1 MSGKG
6 PSARAAILAI
16 GDEIVLGQKTNTNS
30 VWLAE
35 RLAAVGVMTVEHVSV
50 EDDLERIRAA
60 MLRLAADC
68 PIVLCTGGL
77 GPTADDLTRDALAGA
92 LGEPLVEDDE
102 ALRAIGAAL
111 AKRGREMTSA
121 HRVQALRPRS
131 AAALPNAVGT
141 APGLRA
147 AVGGATVYCLPGP
160 PNEMKPMFEA
170 LVLPQIG
177 GSGEAIS
184 TRLIQVCGLVES
196 DAAQRLGEILDRKRN
211 PTVGITVSRTTV
223 TLRLRHRGER
233 ADAERLLDE
242 TERAIRERLGP
253 LVFGVGEETL
263 AASVLGLLLPREET
277 VATVESCTGGMV
289 GAMLSDVPGS
299 SGAFLGGWVTYSDAM
314 KSREVAVPPDAIL
327 RHGAVSETVARAMAE
342 GGLISAQ
349 ADHALAVTGIAGPGG
364 GSEAKPVGTVFIARS
379 SRRGAG
385 VDTEVRRFLFPGSR
399 DDVRERSA
407 AAALNMLRLYAMG
420 ERVSP
425 LAWERMEID
434 EPAV

>member
-1 MSGKG
+1 MS
-6 PSARAAILAI
+6 PERPPAQAAILAI

-35 RLAAVGVMTVEHVSV
+35 RLASVGVMTVEHVSV

-60 MLRLAADC
+60 MARLAEQF
-68 PIVLCTGGL
+68 PIVICTGGL
-77 GPTADDLTRDALAGA
+77 GPTADDLTRDALADA

-102 ALRAIGAAL
+102 ALRAISAAL
-111 AKRGREMTSA
+111 ARRGREMTSA

-131 AAALPNAVGT
+131 ASTLPNAVGT

-147 AVGGATVYCLPGP
+147 ALGAATIVCLPGP
-160 PNEMKPMFEA
+160 PNEMHPMFES
-170 LVLPQIG
+170 LVLPTIG

-184 TRLIQVCGLVES
+184 TRLVQVCGLVES

-223 TLRLRHRGER
+223 TLRLRHRGDR
-233 ADAERLLDE
+233 AEATLLLNE
-242 TERAIRERLGP
+242 TEHAIRERLGP
-253 LVFGVGEETL
+253 LVFGVGETTL
-263 AASVLGLLLPREET
+263 AESVLGILLPREET
-277 VATVESCTGGMV
+277 VVTIESCTGGMV

-349 ADHALAVTGIAGPGG
+349 ADHALAVTGVAGPGG

-407 AAALNMLRLYAMG
+407 AAALNMLRLYALG
-420 ERVSP
+420 ERWSP
-425 LAWERMEID
+425 LAWEKIAAP
-434 EPAV
+434 EPTA